1 MFSVQVEANPPPN
14 VNWQKD
20 GVDVTLDDRILQLEN
35 GSLNILTSQL
45 TDSGTWTVIAENGLG
60 QVERKQIELNVH
72 PSSMPITVSRK
83 KVRESFTNFCMIFW
97 NNCTL
102 KDVRKNVHKLVNFI
116 SGY

>member
-1 MFSVQVEANPPPN
+1 MLSIQVEANPPPN

-20 GVDVTLDDRILQLEN
+20 GTDVTVDDRILQLEN

-72 PSSMPITVSRK
+72 PSSMPITVRTVLEHLSSS
-83 KVRESFTNFCMIFW
+83 E
-97 NNCTL
+97 
-102 KDVRKNVHKLVNFI
+102 
-116 SGY
+116 